1 MTVIVLE
8 IKKLIIESDN
18 YSSYSIRDID
28 SLSDRQ

>member
-1 MTVIVLE
+1 MAAIVIE
-8 IKKLIIESDN
+8 IKKLIKELDN